1 MVIKTL
7 NPLATETAL
16 WLIFNQNL
24 KTIKTVR
31 MRLTEF
37 KVSRLVDSSST
48 YTITK
53 LVRNDGTTIAKD
65 SFNIQPRNNP
75 SFILEKLRFIDEV
88 LAKYTSNQKNHL
100 FGSAP
105 QNVQFSARNVD
116 DQKPPLIKQ

>member
-1 MVIKTL
+1 
-7 NPLATETAL
+7 
-16 WLIFNQNL
+16 
-24 KTIKTVR
+24 

-53 LVRNDGTTIAKD
+53 LVRNDGTIAKD

-88 LAKYTSNQKNHL
+88 LAKYTSNQKNSSVL
-100 FGSAP
+100 AP

-116 DQKPPLIKQ
+116 NQQKTN